1 MNIQI
6 KSRYGG
12 RLLYECE
19 AESMLSALQK
29 AVMAGADLSKANL
42 CGADLSRAN
51 LYGANLSK
59 ANLSEAD
66 LSKADLSGADLSR
79 ANLCGKPILD
89 IVSVSGIGSCR
100 RSTAAVIMEDV
111 VEITC
116 GCFQGSIEAWVE
128 QIERTRANS
137 PKFLAQYRAAVAFFR
152 VCIEQARAAK

>member
-6 KSRYGG
+6 KSRFGD
-12 RLLYECE
+12 RVLYECE

-29 AVMAGADLSKANL
+29 AVMAGANLSRANL
-42 CGADLSRAN
+42 YGADLSRAN
-51 LYGANLSK
+51 LY
-59 ANLSEAD
+59 
-66 LSKADLSGADLSR
+66 
-79 ANLCGKPILD
+79 GKPILD

-116 GCFQGSIEAWVE
+116 GCFRGSIEAWVE
-128 QIERTRANS
+128 QIERTHANS
-137 PKFLAQYRAAVAFFR
+137 PKFLAQYRAAVAFVR